1 VSLPT
6 REDLARWARW
16 TISTRPLLGRFLGW
30 LGLRALEKHSGHPD
44 VVFPLVQA
52 LDSPH
57 PDLAARA
64 EAILRALPD
73 PAAVDALCGLWARS
87 REPRLARIL
96 ESCGYTAREPLEV
109 QVLSCLAVA
118 RLEEMVGTDGAEIP
132 ALVAALEDRDPVIR
146 SRAEQVLRGVTRP
159 GAIDGMIDL
168 VLAGE
173 GGEPLVRLI
182 EEAGHQHSLEGR
194 TFMYLVLVGRM
205 DDYLGADHEFQ
216 VLRPEFQAAPPELQA
231 RLREAI
237 VHSGNVR
244 MNGLFVVPRREKT
257 LADLTDED
265 ADLLVRVN
273 ARNRNWDALFRFLW
287 VLPARHIARAVQA
300 MLAASYQPEEPDR
313 ARLLKELADLLV
325 EIGGIPE
332 GKVGRPPLG
341 PVLEGWLAGGETPEQ
356 SGRTDEDLRRVL
368 ARPTNPADQV
378 LALGGLLRRQS
389 LQPADLEVAGSSPH
403 WPVRFVAAALGGRVE
418 TNHEGASL
426 WLGRVAPVYAADR
439 VWGGKPCELKREGLE
454 ALQEVLV
461 TLPDRRAA
469 GGLLLLEAV
478 SAHYT
483 AHDIEVEVGAHVVLD
498 EDAFEIDG

>member
-1 VSLPT
+1 MSLPT

-16 TISTRPLLGRFLGW
+16 TGSTRPLVGKLLGW
-30 LGLRALEKHSGHPD
+30 LGLRALEKHSGLPD

-64 EAILRALPD
+64 EAILRELPS
-73 PAAVDALCGLWARS
+73 PVAVDALCGLWSRG

-96 ESCGYTAREPLEV
+96 ESCGYTAREPMDLR
-109 QVLSCLAVA
+109 VLSCLAAA
-118 RLEEMVGTDGAEIP
+118 RLEEMAGSDGAEVP
-132 ALVAALEDRDPVIR
+132 ALVVALEDRDPVIR
-146 SRAEQVLRGVTRP
+146 SRAEQVLRGLTRP

-168 VLAGE
+168 VLAGK

-216 VLRPEFQAAPPELQA
+216 VLRPEFQAAPPDLQA

-257 LADLTDED
+257 LGDLSEAD

-300 MLAASYQPEEPDR
+300 MVAGRYQPQDPDR
-313 ARLLKELADLLV
+313 ARLLKELSGRVA
-325 EIGGIPE
+325 EIGGVPE
-332 GKVGRPPLG
+332 GSVGRLPLG
-341 PVLEGWLAGGETPEQ
+341 PVLEGWLAGGEAPEQ
-356 SGRTDEDLRRVL
+356 AGRSDEELRRAL
-368 ARPTNPADQV
+368 ARPTCPADQV
-378 LALGGLLRRQS
+378 LALGGLLQRQS

-418 TNHEGASL
+418 TLHEGASL

-439 VWGGKPCELKREGLE
+439 VWGGKPCELTREGLE
-454 ALQEVLV
+454 ALQEGLEA
-461 TLPDRRAA
+461 LPDRRAA

-478 SAHYT
+478 CAHYT
-483 AHDIEVEVGAHVVLD
+483 AHDIELEVGAHVVLD